1 MSTPLATSGAMTR
14 ADGGYF
20 AGYASV
26 FGRIDKGR
34 DIVVK
39 GAFARSI
46 AERGPRGIKVLWQH
60 DPREP
65 IGVLEEIRED
75 DYGLFVRARLL
86 HDVRRASEA
95 RALLQAAAVD
105 GLSIGYKTVAADTDD
120 RTGVRQLRDVDL
132 WEVSLVTFPMQ
143 EAARVV
149 QFKSAAGWS
158 DVVRALRQFE
168 WGMSEL
174 ATRARHRLGTTPHFK
189 VTDTRRFI

>member
-1 MSTPLATSGAMTR
+1 MPTPLATSGAPTR
-14 ADGGYF
+14 VDGGHF
-20 AGYASV
+20 TGYASV

-34 DIVVK
+34 DIVLK

-65 IGVLEEIRED
+65 IGVLEDIRED

-105 GLSIGYKTVAADTDD
+105 GLSIGYKTVAADTDE
-120 RTGVRQLRDVDL
+120 RTGVRQLKDVDL

-149 QFKSAAGWS
+149 HFKSADRWG
-158 DVVRALRQFE
+158 DIVRTLRQYE
-168 WGMSEL
+168 WGMSDL
-174 ATRARHRLGTTPHFK
+174 AARVRHRSSAVPS
-189 VTDTRRFI
+189 